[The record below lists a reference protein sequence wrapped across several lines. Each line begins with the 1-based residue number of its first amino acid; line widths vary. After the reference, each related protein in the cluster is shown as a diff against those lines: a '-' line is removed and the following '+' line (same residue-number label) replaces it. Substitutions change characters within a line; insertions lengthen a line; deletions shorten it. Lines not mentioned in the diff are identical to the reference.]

1 MSIKTVACIIARTVS
16 TRLPL
21 KVLRNVV
28 SDFSMLD
35 FIIQRLKQVKNIDEI
50 YLCTSIESVDDIL
63 SDVAKKNKIKM
74 YRGSADAVIE
84 RLISVGE
91 KECADN
97 IIRVTGDN
105 VFTSVEYIDEQI
117 SVHNNN
123 GLDYTRVMD
132 VPIGASA
139 EIMKLTALKKCYDLI
154 DPSISEYL
162 LLYMF
167 EPRQFKCGVL
177 TIKDFKKSS
186 DYSVTVDTPED
197 LVRTK
202 TIFELYGN
210 NPLQIKLKDI
220 IDIIDSNN
228 IENSKFKL
236 SGNVKMPYGKEISFE
251 EFQEDMNR
259 RRKQSTHY
267 SLG

>member
-1 MSIKTVACIIARTVS
+1 
-16 TRLPL
+16 
-21 KVLRNVV
+21 
-28 SDFSMLD
+28 
-35 FIIQRLKQVKNIDEI
+35 
-50 YLCTSIESVDDIL
+50 
-63 SDVAKKNKIKM
+63 
-74 YRGSADAVIE
+74 
-84 RLISVGE
+84 
-91 KECADN
+91 
-97 IIRVTGDN
+97 
-105 VFTSVEYIDEQI
+105 
-117 SVHNNN
+117 
-123 GLDYTRVMD
+123 
-132 VPIGASA
+132 
-139 EIMKLTALKKCYDLI
+139 
-154 DPSISEYL
+154 
-162 LLYMF
+162 MF